1 MNAAD
6 LKQIAVLRALD
17 DAALTGLASALE
29 ERDCADGQAIFA
41 EGDPGDAMF
50 FLSAGSVRIE
60 KQTGADAAG
69 RKTLAV
75 LETGDYFGE
84 MSLFD
89 QQPRSA
95 SAVAA
100 GATRLLRLS
109 QAAFET
115 LQKEGSRAAM
125 SVLFAMI
132 RTSGERIRRLNAQ
145 VIVYDEI
152 GKAIGESQN
161 LEELLTVVLQQ
172 LCRATLADWGMIAL
186 RAQFSQ
192 RIEVRGLV
200 DLELTA
206 AQREDIAGGVGI
218 VAQALQTGH
227 AQLVRNLAEEEAFKA
242 AERLGFES
250 PALLLAPIQVG
261 DQSLGLIVLG
271 GQAPGQFDAND
282 LNLARGVARQ
292 TAQAILNARHRE
304 EEQARTR
311 HGRQFVRF

>member
-1 MNAAD
+1 MNLAD

-17 DAALTGLASALE
+17 EAALTGLAGVLE
-29 ERDCADGQAIFA
+29 ERDRADGETIFA

-50 FLSAGSVRIE
+50 FISAGTVRIE
-60 KQTGADAAG
+60 KQTGADASS

-75 LETGDYFGE
+75 LEAGNYFGE

-89 QQPRSA
+89 QKPRSA

-100 GATRLLRLS
+100 GPTHLLRLS
-109 QAAFET
+109 QAAFDA
-115 LQKEGSRAAM
+115 LQKEGSRAGM
-125 SVLFAMI
+125 NVLFAMI

-161 LEELLTVVLQQ
+161 LEQLLDVVLHQ
-172 LCRATLADWGMIAL
+172 LCRATLADWGLVTL
-186 RAQFSQ
+186 RAQFSD
-192 RIEVRGLV
+192 RLEVRGLV
-200 DLELTA
+200 DLELTP
-206 AQREDIAGGVGI
+206 AQREDIASGMGI
-218 VAQALQTGH
+218 VAQALQSPH
-227 AQLVRNLAEEEAFKA
+227 EQLVRNLAEDETFKSGA
-242 AERLGFES
+242 RLGFET

-261 DQSLGLIVLG
+261 DQSLGVIVLG
-271 GQAPGQFDAND
+271 GQQPGQFDAND

-304 EEQARTR
+304 EEKARTR
-311 HGRQFVRF
+311 HGRQYVRF